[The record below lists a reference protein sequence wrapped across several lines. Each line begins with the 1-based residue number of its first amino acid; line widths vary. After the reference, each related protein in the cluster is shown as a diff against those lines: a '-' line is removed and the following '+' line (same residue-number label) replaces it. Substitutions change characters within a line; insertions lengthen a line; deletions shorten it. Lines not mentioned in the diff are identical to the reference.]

1 MNGLEL
7 SRKYYTEHGLPALQ
21 EACPELL
28 GRLAIGLV
36 GDGSECLGFDDEL
49 SHDHDFEPG
58 FCLWLTRADYETH
71 GFALERLYARLPKV
85 FEGFSRQ
92 PLSPVGG
99 NRHGVLVLEDF
110 YQKYLGAPTAPTSLE
125 HWLYLPSASLAVAS
139 GGEVF
144 YDGLGVFSDI
154 RSVLLAGYPE
164 DVRRKKLAA
173 HAVMLSQTGLY
184 NYPRCVKRGELGAA
198 QLCVHEFVKH
208 AISTVYL
215 LNDRYEPFYKWAYR
229 GMRALPR
236 LASLEDPLV
245 ALSTMGNAP
254 EEARAKSES
263 MEEICALFTEHF
275 TDLGLSDAKDKDIEH
290 HARSLQDGIRDTTLR
305 NMHIMAGI

>member
-1 MNGLEL
+1 MKGLEL

-21 EACPELL
+21 KACPELL
-28 GRLAIGLV
+28 DRLAIGLV

-58 FCLWLTRADYETH
+58 FCLWLTRTDYEKH

-99 NRHGVLVLEDF
+99 NRHGVLVIEDF

-125 HWLYLPSASLAVAS
+125 HWLYLPSASLAVVS

-144 YDGLGVFSDI
+144 HDGLGVFSET
-154 RSVLLAGYPE
+154 RNVLLAGYPE
-164 DVRRKKLAA
+164 DVRLKKLAA

-184 NYPRCVKRGELGAA
+184 NYPRCVRRGELGAA

-215 LNDRYEPFYKWAYR
+215 LNNRYEPFYKWAYR
-229 GMRALPR
+229 GMRDLPI
-236 LASLEDPLV
+236 LSSSEQPLV
-245 ALSTMGNAP
+245 ALSTMGNSP
-254 EEARAKSES
+254 EEAKAKTES
-263 MEEICALFTEHF
+263 MEEICALFVENF
-275 TDLGLSDAKDKDIEH
+275 VSLALSDADGTDIER
-290 HARSLQDGIRDTTLR
+290 HARALQDGIRDPNLR
-305 NMHIMAGI
+305 NLHIMAGI